1 MCCERP
7 ANNPYGGISPP
18 SAASQWKGGWPQS
31 SDWTPYRRTA
41 SMEATAAGYA
51 DCFGSG
57 RPHLVG
63 GGGGVGSLPADTDR
77 TRAGHW
83 TGGGAGG
90 PTPKEDLGDMAFFMP
105 NYSREVLK
113 MMFMM
118 RSHHMLTDVTLEVE
132 QETFHAHKVVLSAA
146 SPYFKAMFTGGLK
159 ECEMARV
166 KLQGICPTAMT
177 RILFFMYT
185 GQIRVTEL
193 TVCQLLPAATM
204 FQVPNVIDAC
214 CDFLERQLD
223 PTNAIGIANFAE
235 QHGCETL
242 RQKANQ
248 FIERNFTQICREE
261 EFLQL
266 SVMQL
271 ICLIRKDELNVQGER
286 DVYDAVLKWVKYDE
300 DNRYPKM
307 ESILSAVR
315 CQLLTPSFLKEQMK
329 NCAVLRRAPGC
340 REYLAKIFQD
350 LTLHKRP
357 GVRERKPNTTRMIF
371 VAGGYYKH
379 SLDMLE
385 GYNVDD
391 RVWLTL
397 PKLTVPRSGLG
408 AAFLKGTFYAVGGR
422 NNSPGSS
429 YDSDWVDRYNP
440 VTETWRPC
448 SPMSVPRN
456 RVGVAVMDELLYA
469 LGGSSGSDYHN
480 TVEYYDPET
489 DRWTL
494 VQPMHSKRLGVGVA
508 VVNRLLYAI
517 GGFDGKTRLATVEC
531 YHPENNAWTMVP
543 AMQYGRSGAGVAALH
558 QHIYVVG
565 GFDGTRQLASVERYD
580 TEKQC
585 WDMVAPVRIARS
597 ALSLTVLDGR
607 LYAIG
612 GYDGQDFL
620 TIVEVY
626 DPVRDVWDEG
636 TPLTSGRSGHASA
649 VIYTPSCISSYME
662 GLNLGGQDKRDGDG
676 GGASDDGGNGHPTKP
691 STSSSTVAPSGDAPG
706 SSSGGGSGGCPQGS
720 STVTGETQEDTTERE
735 QFAME
740 TDSSQEECDTKDAVS
755 TVEDG
760 EPFREGAPPPEF
772 FPSVLAMRQMA
783 CVNRQSPVTDV
794 GPCRLTRRILS
805 CRKAKRCPN
814 KDHRA
819 NGPGNGTRA
828 SSPCPKRSVSST
840 ARYTLT
846 LAPIP
851 ATRKS
856 GSGCKSKRK
865 APPTAQGS
873 TSDDNCALVRL
884 KKRITCLV
892 SAFVS
897 PNSSGTSNTLP
908 SASNPVEP
916 SSTAATP
923 TPPNDVLPTVPA
935 IVLSTADE
943 LRTVDQRRSSYS
955 LIPLLT
961 TSTTPATAVAAMEQ
975 HRTATPNAKL

>member
-1 MCCERP
+1 ME
-7 ANNPYGGISPP
+7 
-18 SAASQWKGGWPQS
+18 AAS
-31 SDWTPYRRTA
+31 
-41 SMEATAAGYA
+41 AGYA

-57 RPHLVG
+57 GPNLVG
-63 GGGGVGSLPADTDR
+63 GAAGVERVHMTAGQSVPGGCSLTGADGSASSGL
-77 TRAGHW
+77 HS
-83 TGGGAGG
+83 GGIA
-90 PTPKEDLGDMAFFMP
+90 PKEDLGDMTFFISNFP
-105 NYSREVLK
+105 REVLK

-118 RSHHMLTDVTLEVE
+118 RSHHMLTDVVLEVE
-132 QETFHAHKVVLSAA
+132 QETFDAHKVVLSAA

-159 ECEMARV
+159 ECEMTRV
-166 KLQGICPTAMT
+166 KLQGVCPTAMA

-185 GQIRVTEL
+185 GHIRVTEL

-214 CDFLERQLD
+214 CEFLERQLD

-266 SVMQL
+266 SMIQL

-300 DNRYPKM
+300 ENRYPRM
-307 ESILSAVR
+307 EHILSAVR

-329 NCAVLRRAPGC
+329 NCEVLRKAPGC

-357 GVRERKPNTTRMIF
+357 AVRERKPNTTRMIF

-391 RVWLTL
+391 KVWLTL

-456 RVGVAVMDELLYA
+456 RVGVVVMDELLYA
-469 LGGSSGSDYHN
+469 VGGSSGSDYHN

-494 VQPMHSKRLGVGVA
+494 VQPMQAKRLGVGVA
-508 VVNRLLYAI
+508 VVNRLLYAF
-517 GGFDGKTRLATVEC
+517 GGFDGKTRLASVEC
-531 YHPENNAWTMVP
+531 YHPENNAWTPVP
-543 AMQYGRSGAGVAALH
+543 PMCYGRSGAGVAALH
-558 QHIYVVG
+558 QYIYVVG

-580 TEKQC
+580 TEQQC
-585 WDMVAPVRIARS
+585 WEMVAPVRIARS

-662 GLNLGGQDKRDGDG
+662 SLNLGEEKRNNSGGRPPAAPDSSSSPPSSSGAGG
-676 GGASDDGGNGHPTKP
+676 GGAG
-691 STSSSTVAPSGDAPG
+691 A
-706 SSSGGGSGGCPQGS
+706 GGSGAGGGRGGPRDGGTAEPVS
-720 STVTGETQEDTTERE
+720 EEDEE
-735 QFAME
+735 QFAMD
-740 TDSSQEECDTKDAVS
+740 TDSSQGECDKEAAGS
-755 TVEDG
+755 TVALD
-760 EPFREGAPPPEF
+760 PQSVPPEGAPPPDVWLVAEPQSAPPQPTTIPPA
-772 FPSVLAMRQMA
+772 PSPRVCLGRGGGPGGVLQ
-783 CVNRQSPVTDV
+783 C
-794 GPCRLTRRILS
+794 GLTRRVLS
-805 CRKAKRCPN
+805 CRR
-814 KDHRA
+814 
-819 NGPGNGTRA
+819 
-828 SSPCPKRSVSST
+828 SKRSQEKDRSQQPKSHKRSCSVGSNKN
-840 ARYTLT
+840 TLT
-846 LAPIP
+846 VAPC
-851 ATRKS
+851 TS
-856 GSGCKSKRK
+856 KSKRK
-865 APPTAQGS
+865 ASLNSSPT
-873 TSDDNCALVRL
+873 DDCPLVRL
-884 KKRITCLV
+884 VKKRFTCFM
-892 SAFVS
+892 SAIVS
-897 PNSSGTSNTLP
+897 PTSSNSSPTPAVMANNASMPSHGDANDDDDTTSRTPAEQCSLP
-908 SASNPVEP
+908 PVPIAPCPPVVRRTP
-916 SSTAATP
+916 SS
-923 TPPNDVLPTVPA
+923 
-935 IVLSTADE
+935 
-943 LRTVDQRRSSYS
+943 
-955 LIPLLT
+955 
-961 TSTTPATAVAAMEQ
+961 
-975 HRTATPNAKL
+975 KL